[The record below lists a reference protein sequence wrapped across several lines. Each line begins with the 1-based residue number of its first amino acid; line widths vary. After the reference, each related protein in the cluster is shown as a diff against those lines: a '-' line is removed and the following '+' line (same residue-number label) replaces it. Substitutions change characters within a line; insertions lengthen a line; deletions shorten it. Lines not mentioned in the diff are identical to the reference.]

1 MERGGEAPQRTF
13 AGPSWNPGTTPLPA
27 RTFGGYGAPVVR
39 RRWSFLLLV
48 LLATVGS
55 AQAPTGSAQ
64 DPAELAARARRI
76 LERRDAQ
83 TELPGGR
90 GGGGSDR
97 PAGRQQP
104 RGSGQGRD
112 TTPDRGSGVPLRALI
127 GAGSLATPL
136 LWGAVALAAAILI
149 AAIVRSFGGRRT
161 GPGRVAERRIAVDRL
176 AADEPAPQALPDHAV
191 HAARGDFAA
200 AVQALLQHSLVALQA
215 RAGSLPIHATAR
227 AAVRIARS
235 RQLAAEPFAGLVRLA
250 ERVHF
255 GGQPA
260 GRDDYEAALRG
271 YEQWRAACRTT
282 N

>member
-1 MERGGEAPQRTF
+1 M
-13 AGPSWNPGTTPLPA
+13 
-27 RTFGGYGAPVVR
+27 R
-39 RRWSFLLLV
+39 RRWSSLFVV

-90 GGGGSDR
+90 GGAASDR
-97 PAGRQQP
+97 PGGRRPP

-112 TTPDRGSGVPLRALI
+112 TTPDRGSGMPLHALV
-127 GAGSLATPL
+127 GAGALATPL
-136 LWGAVALAAAILI
+136 LWFVVVLAAAILI
-149 AAIVRSFGGRRT
+149 AAIVRSFGGRRA
-161 GPGRVAERRIAVDRL
+161 GPGRVAERRIAVDRV

-200 AVQALLQHSLVALQA
+200 AVQALLQHALLALQA

-235 RQLAAEPFAGLVRLA
+235 RHLAAEPFAGIVRLA

-282 N
+282 T